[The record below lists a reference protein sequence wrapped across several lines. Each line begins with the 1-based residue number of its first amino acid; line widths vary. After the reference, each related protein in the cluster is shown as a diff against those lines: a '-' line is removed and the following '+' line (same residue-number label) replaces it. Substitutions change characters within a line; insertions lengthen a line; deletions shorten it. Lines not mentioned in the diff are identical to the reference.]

1 MLDAGSLWELITARA
16 EQTPDARMAV
26 DQDGRT
32 MSFGELRERSE
43 RAAAGLAEHGVG
55 EGTVVSWQLPT
66 WLESMVLVGAL
77 SRLGATQN
85 PIIPIY
91 REREV
96 GFIIRQAGSALLLV
110 PSQFKGFDF
119 AAMADELAAGTSTQ
133 VLVTDRELP
142 EGDPTS
148 LPPPPAPTSPGD
160 APVRWLFYTS
170 GTTSDPKGAQHTDH
184 NLMITAR
191 GMNERLGMR
200 PDDRNALVF
209 PFTHIG
215 GIIWV
220 AAGLQLGY
228 TQIIDEGFD
237 PKTTTQLLAEQDV
250 TVAGS
255 GTFFHMAYLAAQR
268 AQPDT
273 PLFPNLRVCPGGG
286 APKPPQLHA
295 DVKRELGG
303 AGVASGYG
311 LTEAPILT
319 MSGLDDSDDVLART
333 EGSAMPGVALRV
345 VTLEGDD
352 AGPGVEGEIRATAPQ
367 MMRGYLDRSL
377 DADAFDDQGF
387 FRTGDLGMLD
397 AGGNVT
403 ITGRVKDVIIRKG
416 ENISAKEVEDVLF
429 GHPAIAD
436 VAVVGLPDDASG
448 ERACAVVVVAQG
460 ADAPTLSDLQP
471 YLAEKGLM
479 KQKWPEQLEV
489 VGALP
494 RNPAGKVLKK
504 DLRAQ
509 LGGA

>member
-1 MLDAGSLWELITARA
+1 MLDAGSLWELVTARSA
-16 EQTPDARMAV
+16 ATPDARMAV
-26 DQDGRT
+26 DQSGRT
-32 MSFGELRERSE
+32 MTFSEFEQRSE
-43 RAAAGLAEHGVG
+43 RVAAGLAAKGAG

-96 GFIIRQAGSALLLV
+96 GFIIRQARSALLLV
-110 PSQFKGFDF
+110 PSQFRGFDY
-119 AAMADELAAGTSTQ
+119 AAMATQLAEGTSTE
-133 VLVTDRELP
+133 VLVTDQTLP
-142 EGDPTS
+142 EGDPAA
-148 LPPPPAPTSPGD
+148 LPPPPVSSSADD

-170 GTTSDPKGAQHTDH
+170 GTTSDPKGARHTDH

-228 TQIIDEGFD
+228 AQIIDEGFD
-237 PKTTTQLLAEQDV
+237 PKATTELLVREDV

-268 AQPDT
+268 AQPDI

-319 MSGLDDSDDVLART
+319 MSGLNDSDEVLAKT

-345 VTLEGDD
+345 VTLEGND
-352 AGPGVEGEIRATAPQ
+352 AGAGEEGEIRAKAPQ
-367 MMRGYLDRSL
+367 MMRGYLDSSL
-377 DADAFDDQGF
+377 DADAFDEEGF
-387 FRTGDLGMLD
+387 FRTGDLGVLD
-397 AGGNVT
+397 EQGNVT

-436 VAVVGLPDDASG
+436 VAVVGVPDAASG
-448 ERACAVVVVAQG
+448 ERACSVVVLT
-460 ADAPTLSDLQP
+460 ADADALTLSDLQAF
-471 YLAEKGLM
+471 LAERGLM

-489 VGALP
+489 VTALP
-494 RNPAGKVLKK
+494 RNPAGKVLTK

-509 LGGA
+509 YADA

>member
-1 MLDAGSLWELITARA
+1 MLEAGSLWDLITSRA

-26 DQDGRT
+26 DQDGRAMT
-32 MSFGELRERSE
+32 FKEFAARSE
-43 RAAAGLAEHGVG
+43 RIAAGLAAKGVG
-55 EGTVVSWQLPT
+55 AGTVVSWQLPT

-96 GFIIRQAGSALLLV
+96 GFIIRQAGSALLIV

-119 AAMADELAAGTSTQ
+119 AAMAHQLAEGTATQ
-133 VLVTDRELP
+133 VLVTDQHLP
-142 EGDPTS
+142 EGDPATLS
-148 LPPPPAPTSPGD
+148 PPPASTSAQD

-184 NLMITAR
+184 NLMVTAK

-200 PDDRNALVF
+200 ADDRNALVF

-228 TQIIDEGFD
+228 THIVDEGFD
-237 PKTTTQLLAEQDV
+237 PAATTALLAREDV

-255 GTFFHMAYLAAQR
+255 GTYFHMSYLAAQR

-319 MSGLDDSDDVLART
+319 MSGLDDSDEVLATT
-333 EGSAMPGVALRV
+333 EGSAMPGVELRV
-345 VTLEGDD
+345 VTLEGKD
-352 AGPGVEGEIRATAPQ
+352 AGAGEEGEIRAKAPQ
-367 MMRGYLDRSL
+367 MMRGYLDSSL
-377 DADAFDDQGF
+377 DAEAFDDDGF
-387 FRTGDLGMLD
+387 FRTGDLGVLD
-397 AGGNVT
+397 VEGNVT

-429 GHPAIAD
+429 GHSAIAD
-436 VAVVGLPDDASG
+436 VAVVGLPDATSG
-448 ERACAVVVVAQG
+448 ERACAVVVLAEGTQ
-460 ADAPTLSDLQP
+460 TLTLPDLQP
-471 YLAEKGLM
+471 FLSEKGLM

-489 VGALP
+489 VPALP

-509 LGGA
+509 YADA

>member
-1 MLDAGSLWELITARA
+1 MLDAGSLWGLITARA
-16 EQTPDARMAV
+16 NRTPDARMAV
-26 DQDGRT
+26 DQDGRSMT
-32 MSFGELRERSE
+32 FREFVDRAE
-43 RAAAGLAEHGVG
+43 RAAAGLATKGVG

-77 SRLGATQN
+77 SRLGAVQN

-96 GFIIRQAGSALLLV
+96 GFIIRQARSRLLLV
-110 PSQFKGFDF
+110 PSEFRGFDF
-119 AAMADELAAGTSTQ
+119 AAMARQLAEGTDTE
-133 VLVTDRELP
+133 VLLADTSLP
-142 EGDPTS
+142 EGDPSS
-148 LPPPPAPTSPGD
+148 LPAPPTETSAAD

-184 NLMITAR
+184 NLMITAQ
-191 GMNERLGMR
+191 GMNDRLGMR
-200 PDDRNALVF
+200 ADDRNALVF

-237 PKTTTQLLAEQDV
+237 PTATTALLAREDV

-255 GTFFHMAYLAAQR
+255 GTYFHMSYLAAQR
-268 AQPDT
+268 ANPHT

-319 MSGLDDSDDVLART
+319 MSGLDDNDDVLATT
-333 EGSAMPGVALRV
+333 EGSAMPGVELRL
-345 VTLEGDD
+345 VTLEGKE
-352 AGPGVEGEIRATAPQ
+352 AGVGEEGEIRATAPQ
-367 MMRGYLDRSL
+367 MMRGYLDSAL
-377 DADAFDDQGF
+377 DAEAFDDQGF
-387 FRTGDLGMLD
+387 FRTGDLGHLD
-397 AGGNVT
+397 AQGNVT

-429 GHPAIAD
+429 AHPAIAD
-436 VAVVGLPDDASG
+436 VAVIGLPDPASG
-448 ERACAVVVVAQG
+448 ERACAVVVLAEG
-460 ADAPTLSDLQP
+460 TDGLDLADLQP
-471 YLAEKGLM
+471 FLAEKGLM
-479 KQKWPEQLEV
+479 KQKWPEQLEIV
-489 VGALP
+489 AALP

-504 DLRAQ
+504 DLRARY
-509 LGGA
+509 GDV

>member
-16 EQTPDARMAV
+16 AATPDARMAV
-26 DQDGRT
+26 DQSGRSLT
-32 MSFGELRERSE
+32 FSEYEQRSE
-43 RAAAGLAEHGVG
+43 RVAAGLAAKGVG

-96 GFIIRQAGSALLLV
+96 GFIIRQAASALLLV
-110 PSQFKGFDF
+110 PSQFRGFDF
-119 AAMADELAAGTSTQ
+119 AAMAAGLAEGTSTQ
-133 VLVTDRELP
+133 VLVTDQDLP
-142 EGDPTS
+142 EGDPAT
-148 LPPPPAPTSPGD
+148 LPPPPASTTAED

-200 PDDRNALVF
+200 ADDRNALVF

-228 TQIIDEGFD
+228 TQIIDEAFD
-237 PKTTTQLLAEQDV
+237 PTATTQLLVREDV

-255 GTFFHMAYLAAQR
+255 GTYFHMSYLAAQR

-303 AGVASGYG
+303 VGVASGYG

-319 MSGLDDSDDVLART
+319 MSGLEDSDEVLATT
-333 EGSAMPGVALRV
+333 EGSAMPGVELRV
-345 VTLEGDD
+345 VTLEGKD
-352 AGPGVEGEIRATAPQ
+352 AGPGEEGEIRATAPQ
-367 MMRGYLDRSL
+367 MMRGYLDSSL
-377 DADAFDDQGF
+377 DAEAFDEQGF
-387 FRTGDLGMLD
+387 FRTGDLGILD
-397 AGGNVT
+397 VDGNVT

-429 GHPAIAD
+429 AHPAIAD

-448 ERACAVVVVAQG
+448 ERACAVVVLGEQG
-460 ADAPTLSDLQP
+460 ATLKLADLQP
-471 YLAEKGLM
+471 FLAEKGLM

-489 VGALP
+489 VSALP

-504 DLRAQ
+504 DLRTQYA
-509 LGGA
+509 GA